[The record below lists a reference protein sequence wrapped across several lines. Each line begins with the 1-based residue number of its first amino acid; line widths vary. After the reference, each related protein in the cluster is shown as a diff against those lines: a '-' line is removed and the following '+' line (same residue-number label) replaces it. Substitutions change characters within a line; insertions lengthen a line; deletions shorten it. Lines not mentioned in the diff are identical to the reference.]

1 MELLA
6 QQARFTVIKE
16 IIRIPLIMNISH
28 NIVITRPLKDVAAY
42 LSDIANDSVW
52 QEDVLK
58 SAVTSQGPLGK
69 GTSGYEIRSV
79 LGFPMRTEWIVT
91 LYEPEKRLLFA
102 STNSAV
108 PYEGS
113 MEFEPVEGGTRL
125 RYRFSTKAEGIA
137 GLLDPLMEFFFGF
150 RFRANLENLKTI
162 LEKS

>member
-1 MELLA
+1 
-6 QQARFTVIKE
+6 
-16 IIRIPLIMNISH
+16 MNISH
-28 NIVITRPLKDVAAY
+28 TIVILRPIKDVADY

-52 QEDVLK
+52 QADVLK
-58 SAVTSQGPLGK
+58 SAVTSQGPVGK
-69 GTSGYEIRSV
+69 GTCGYEIRSV

-91 LYEPEKRLLFA
+91 AYEPEKRLSFA

-108 PYEGS
+108 PYEGV
-113 MEFEPVEGGTRL
+113 MEFEPVAGGTRL
-125 RYRFSTKAEGIA
+125 KYGFSTTPEGLA